1 MKISDKTKYKLMNV
15 ASCNIFEDTGWLIE
29 EPDGKPSLIRAVYE
43 KKQLDTSYTNRGI
56 YRFADW
62 LPVNHFLQGS
72 SAPVTYKSKGLGK
85 LLGLNNLYI
94 TFNGYYPEIAKRIR
108 FCRNPA

>member
-15 ASCNIFEDTGWLIE
+15 ASGNIFEDTGWLIE

-72 SAPVTYKSKGLGK
+72 SAPVTYKSNGLGK
-85 LLGLNNLYI
+85 LLGLNN
-94 TFNGYYPEIAKRIR
+94 
-108 FCRNPA
+108 